1 MAVQT
6 SDAPMRSPRVKR
18 QPRAEYW
25 IYFALLF
32 VVILPTTLIKRAVA
46 VVTKKPASESFLRE
60 VTSEAHTAAS
70 MIFSA

>member
-6 SDAPMRSPRVKR
+6 SDVPMRSRAKR

-32 VVILPTTLIKRAVA
+32 VVILPTTLIKRVA
-46 VVTKKPASESFLRE
+46 AMVTGTPAQESILRE
-60 VTSEAHTAAS
+60 ATSEAHTACS

>member
-6 SDAPMRSPRVKR
+6 QDTPMRSRAKR

-32 VVILPTTLIKRAVA
+32 VILLPTTLIKRVVAVA
-46 VVTKKPASESFLRE
+46 TGTAADETILRE
-60 VTSEAHTAAS
+60 ATSDAHTAAS